1 MSPSFYGRY
10 HGEQFDKAQPIRGEH
25 YDFYHELAFDFL
37 LFTPDDQFRVLDLG
51 CGTANF
57 LIHILQTFWESTAL
71 TYDFSSEM
79 VEYAARKPRAW
90 KDEFKQRNL
99 HDGIPDEIG
108 SFDLVTSFSAI
119 HHLKDKAKRRM
130 YDQIHAHLNPNG
142 WFFLLDAMV
151 TRFDNEM
158 FSWGR
163 PKTQADGKSDA
174 RAPNWARRISS

>member
-57 LIHILQTFWESTAL
+57 LIHILQTFPESTAL

-79 VEYAARKPRAW
+79 VEYAARKTQAW

-108 SFDLVTSFSAI
+108 SFDLVTSFSTI
-119 HHLKDKAKRRM
+119 HHPPPEVQGKTANVRSDPRPFESQWLVLSSRR
-130 YDQIHAHLNPNG
+130 HGHP
-142 WFFLLDAMV
+142 F
-151 TRFDNEM
+151 R
-158 FSWGR
+158 
-163 PKTQADGKSDA
+163 
-174 RAPNWARRISS
+174 